1 MIDLSKYKIININKN
16 KKNLNIN
23 IQIQKSIYPGNNMTK
38 YEE

>member
-1 MIDLSKYKIININKN
+1 MIDLSKYKIMNRNKN

-23 IQIQKSIYPGNNMTK
+23 IQIQNSIYPVNNMIK